1 MLSVFP
7 TNMKSSAFLTPAIVY
22 ALAIGISFA
31 VAAMIKLIDRALHS
45 AKANKN

>member
-1 MLSVFP
+1 
-7 TNMKSSAFLTPAIVY
+7 MKSSAFLTPAIVY